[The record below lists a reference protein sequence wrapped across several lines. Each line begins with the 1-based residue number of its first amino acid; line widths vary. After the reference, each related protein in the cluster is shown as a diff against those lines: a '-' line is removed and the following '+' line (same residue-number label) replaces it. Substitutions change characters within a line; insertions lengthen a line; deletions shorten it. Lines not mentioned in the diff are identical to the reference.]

1 MDPGKPHKV
10 SKWKVL
16 HLGHSNSHYQY
27 KVGDVRIEHSPVE
40 KDLEL
45 VVDGKL
51 DMSQQ
56 CALAVQKANSI
67 LGCIKRSLASRSM
80 EVILPLY
87 SALVRPHL
95 ECCVQLWNPQYRR
108 DTDLLECVQRS
119 ATKMT
124 QGMQYLT
131 YEDRLRELGLFCP
144 EKRRL

>member
-56 CALAVQKANSI
+56 CAIASQKANHI
-67 LGCIKRSLASRSM
+67 LGYIKRSMASRLR

-95 ECCVQLWNPQYRR
+95 EYCIQMWSPQCRINM
-108 DTDLLECVQRS
+108 DLLKHIQRA
-119 ATKMT
+119 ATKMI
-124 QGMQYLT
+124 
-131 YEDRLRELGLFCP
+131 P
-144 EKRRL
+144 EMEHLPMRTG

>member
-1 MDPGKPHKV
+1 MDPGKPHEV
-10 SKWKVL
+10 SKCTVL
-16 HLGHSNSHYQY
+16 HLGHSNSHHQY
-27 KVGDVRIEHSPVE
+27 KLGGVRIEHSPVE

-56 CALAVQKANSI
+56 CVLAVQKGNSI
-67 LGCIKRSLASRSM
+67 LGCNIRILASRLR

-87 SALVRPHL
+87 SSLVRPHL
-95 ECCVQLWNPQYRR
+95 ECCVQMWNPQYRR

-131 YEDRLRELGLFCP
+131 YDDRLRELGLFCP